1 MGTEEA
7 KSTLVFISPHLISSQ
22 AKLMTLSDA
31 NDKRMQNVRQE
42 EHAEIDQL
50 KREKQQLVDELD
62 GSRSV

>member
-1 MGTEEA
+1 MGTEET